1 MPAILTLCTD
11 QKHLLILMSKRFLNG
26 VAESS
31 FHRVVFPARKVTHAQ
46 LSTSEGR
53 QKMTTQTNEYENAEV
68 ITIGTVG
75 DIVLGEKHLALIDE
89 ALAWPLI
96 YRSDFFALYD
106 DDLTD

>member
-1 MPAILTLCTD
+1 
-11 QKHLLILMSKRFLNG
+11 
-26 VAESS
+26 
-31 FHRVVFPARKVTHAQ
+31 
-46 LSTSEGR
+46 
-53 QKMTTQTNEYENAEV
+53 MTTHTNEYENAEV
-68 ITIGTVG
+68 ITIGKVG